1 MTITGLCPIDTMLV
15 NLFSV
20 FMTKFDFLLFKLK
33 IVLSF
38 SNKAYAMNE
47 QDFLASY
54 NRRDFLSPLITVDA
68 ALFTY
73 HEEQLKVLLV
83 KRGEHPEKGKWGL
96 PGGFVDELQDKCL
109 EDTVLRKLK
118 EKTGVIPPYI
128 EQLCSVGNNQRD
140 VRGWSVTVC
149 YTALIAHQVC
159 EAHIDTVDS
168 VMWCPIDEVAQQCL
182 AFDHHELI
190 AQARERLKQKS
201 LYSIVPGFALPE
213 VFTLPELQHVHEI
226 LIGKEI
232 QKKSFRRRIEQAD
245 LLIDTGEKRAER
257 GRPASLYRLKEA
269 SADYRFIRNLEF

>member
-1 MTITGLCPIDTMLV
+1 
-15 NLFSV
+15 
-20 FMTKFDFLLFKLK
+20 MTKFDFLLFRLK
-33 IVLSF
+33 IVSSF
-38 SNKAYAMNE
+38 SNKAYSMNE

-68 ALFTY
+68 VLFTY

-96 PGGFVDELQDKCL
+96 PGGFVDEVQDKCL

-128 EQLCSVGNNQRD
+128 EQLCSVGNSQRD

-149 YTALIAHQVC
+149 YTALIAHQAC

-168 VMWCPIDEVAQQCL
+168 VMWLPIDEVTQQSL
-182 AFDHHELI
+182 AFDHQELI
-190 AQARERLKQKS
+190 TQARERLKQKS